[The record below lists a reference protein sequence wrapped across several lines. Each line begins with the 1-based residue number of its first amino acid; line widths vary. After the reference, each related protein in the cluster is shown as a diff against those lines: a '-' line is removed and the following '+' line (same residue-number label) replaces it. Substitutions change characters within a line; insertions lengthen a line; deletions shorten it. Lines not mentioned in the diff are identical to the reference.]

1 MLRSKQLIVLLTLTI
16 LSLLQPFQKRLAS
29 FPNPLRSILVDVL
42 LTGMR
47 TPLSDDLL
55 FQNVSLV
62 EYHED
67 LRNGGNKVGVGETN
81 EALDTA

>member
-55 FQNVSLV
+55 FENVGLV

-67 LRNGGNKVGVGETN
+67 LGNGGNKVGVGETN